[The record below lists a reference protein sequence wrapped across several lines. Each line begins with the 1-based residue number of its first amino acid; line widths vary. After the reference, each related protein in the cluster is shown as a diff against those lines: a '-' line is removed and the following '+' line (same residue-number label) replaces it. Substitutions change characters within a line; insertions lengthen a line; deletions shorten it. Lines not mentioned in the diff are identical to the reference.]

1 MKNWIKR
8 QINSIKFRNAR
19 KLTATFVRDDSGRWL
34 INPETG
40 TILKKTDDPK
50 LIALAIARS
59 KKRTET
65 ILEGMRSEKTCK
77 CGGDGLCPCENGSRM
92 RHPAKV
98 AKENKLTEEKSKATQ
113 AELDESQAVLDR
125 LLDRRQMPIGHNK
138 KTSEEKEKEKLAVL
152 IKMQSTKKPAPK
164 KK

>member
-40 TILKKTDDPK
+40 TILKKTDDPQ
-50 LIALAIARS
+50 LIAREIARS
-59 KKRTET
+59 NLRTQT

-98 AKENKLTEEKSKATQ
+98 SKENKVILEKSKPTTSKKAT
-113 AELDESQAVLDR
+113 
-125 LLDRRQMPIGHNK
+125 
-138 KTSEEKEKEKLAVL
+138 
-152 IKMQSTKKPAPK
+152 PK

>member
-1 MKNWIKR
+1 MKNWIKKK
-8 QINSIKFRNAR
+8 INSIRFRKVR

-40 TILKKTDDPK
+40 AILKKTDDPK
-50 LIALAIARS
+50 LIAREIARS
-59 KKRTET
+59 NLRTKT

-98 AKENKLTEEKSKATQ
+98 AKENKVILEKTISIT
-113 AELDESQAVLDR
+113 V
-125 LLDRRQMPIGHNK
+125 NK
-138 KTSEEKEKEKLAVL
+138 
-152 IKMQSTKKPAPK
+152 PRPK